1 MTSRHQKKKK
11 LAILRSREESQE
23 IVTKNLLEETTEAVE
38 TEEIKPEPKKIEK
51 KASSTGKTRK
61 VSKKEEQLT

>member
-23 IVTKNLLEETTEAVE
+23 IVTENLFEETTEAVE
-38 TEEIKPEPKKIEK
+38 TEEVKPEPKKTEK

-61 VSKKEEQLT
+61 ISKKEEQLT